1 MRDVKYQYPGHL
13 HIKYE
18 VNLLI
23 FGLTLIYTPGLG
35 RVKINFVSALNF
47 GYICA
52 NAHIYACASV
62 YIQTSLMYTLD
73 FGYICRKIM
82 QGDGI

>member
-23 FGLTLIYTPGLG
+23 FELTLIYTPGLG

-47 GYICA
+47 GYICPA
-52 NAHIYACASV
+52 DI
-62 YIQTSLMYTLD
+62 YTLVSRQSENK
-73 FGYICRKIM
+73 FSLCSRLWLYLHMYGVASA
-82 QGDGI
+82 